1 MIDAENFEFD
11 YDAEGDVLYISVSH
25 DVAVRGVE
33 DDLGIVWRFGSEGRL
48 VGLTV
53 LDAHDRW
60 MAEDSALKRR
70 ILERVPITPE
80 QAHAML
86 A

>member
-1 MIDAENFEFD
+1 MIDAGKFEFD
-11 YDAEGDVLYISVSH
+11 YDADGDVLYISLSH
-25 DVAVRGVE
+25 GAAVRGVE
-33 DDLGIVWRFGSEGRL
+33 DDLGIVWRFDAEGGL

-53 LDAHDRW
+53 LDAHERW
-60 MAEDSALKRR
+60 MADDSALRQR
-70 ILERVPITPE
+70 IMERIPISPE